1 MARFVAERCPL
12 AAPLSLYAFLIGLA
26 LSALFHSAS
35 HRLNTTSSSFSSDIL
50 WREGEVDVRRDG
62 NVEGALFLGLIS
74 RGHDDV
80 AVWVAIQHK
89 LLVVEAPRHELQRIF
104 IQYVVFRWLN
114 VSRVNIET
122 DHGSHEG
129 HSDLFLPGLLWP
141 AERNFDRGG
150 LTSLELEEEL
160 RVIQPS
166 ERISLRLKLLVV
178 EMATTRTPLLPGGG
192 EHDVAA
198 VS

>member
-1 MARFVAERCPL
+1 MSSSGAALPL
-12 AAPLSLYAFLIGLA
+12 CIFNRAGAKCAF
-26 LSALFHSAS
+26 SFFHSAS
-35 HRLNTTSSSFSSDIL
+35 HRLNTTSSSNSSDIL
-50 WREGEVDVRRDG
+50 WREGEVNVRRDG
-62 NVEGALFLGLIS
+62 NVEGALFVGLIS

-141 AERNFDRGG
+141 AQRNFDRGG
-150 LTSLELEEEL
+150 LASLKLEKEL
-160 RVIQPS
+160 RVLQPGES
-166 ERISLRLKLLVV
+166 IRLRLKLLVV